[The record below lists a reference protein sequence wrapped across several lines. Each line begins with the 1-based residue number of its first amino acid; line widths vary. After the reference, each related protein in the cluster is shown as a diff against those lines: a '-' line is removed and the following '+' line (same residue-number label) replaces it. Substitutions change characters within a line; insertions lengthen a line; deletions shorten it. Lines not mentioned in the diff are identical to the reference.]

1 MPESRLSRR
10 EMIGVS
16 GVAAIGLL
24 TGCGSVGDEK
34 TSGSSGQAATGPIK
48 VGLVIPQAGVYA
60 PLGVDMK
67 AGWDLYLSQHGRKL
81 GGREVKVV
89 IGDEGEGPET
99 GVPAVQ
105 RLLNRERVD
114 LLVGVVNSATA
125 LGVKQAVSSAKKL
138 LLVSNAGAG
147 ALTGD
152 TPYVWRTSFTNGQV
166 AYAIAQQIAKD
177 VQGGRVFAMAP
188 DYAAGEEAVAG
199 FKAGLQAG
207 GGKVA
212 GQQLTPF
219 GKTED
224 FQPYL
229 TKVRSSG
236 AKAVYAFYSGAEA
249 VAFVKQYAQFGLS
262 RRIPLYGSGFLTE
275 GGVLKAQGAAADG
288 VKTALHYS
296 TELDNPAN
304 QKFVSAY
311 QQAAGAP
318 PTTFAM
324 QTYDAAAILDR
335 IVKGSALDGDT
346 LSKALGKLGE
356 ITDSPRGSWSF
367 DKQSPKQKMY
377 LREVEAKGATRVNGV
392 VKELGEFA
400 PDVAGS

>member
-1 MPESRLSRR
+1 MPESGLSRR
-10 EMIGVS
+10 EMLGVT

-34 TSGSSGQAATGPIK
+34 TSGGSAEAGTGPIK

-67 AGWDLYLSQHGRKL
+67 AGWDLYLSQHGGKL
-81 GGREVKVV
+81 GGREVRLV

-114 LLVGVVNSATA
+114 VLVGVVNSATA
-125 LGVKQAVSSAKKL
+125 LGVKQAVSNAKKL
-138 LLVSNAGAG
+138 LVVSNAGAG
-147 ALTGD
+147 PVTGD

-166 AYAIAQQIAKD
+166 AYAIGQQIAKD
-177 VQGGRVFAMAP
+177 VGGKRVFAMAP

-236 AKAVYAFYSGAEA
+236 AAAVYAFYAGAEA

-262 RRIPLYGSGFLTE
+262 DRVPLYGSGFLTE
-275 GGVLKAQGAAADG
+275 GGVLKAQGTAANG

-304 QKFVSAY
+304 QDFVPAY
-311 QQAAGAP
+311 ASAAGAP
-318 PTTFAM
+318 PTVYAM
-324 QTYDAAAILDR
+324 QTYDAAHVLDR

-367 DKQSPKQKMY
+367 DKQSPKQTMY
-377 LREVEAKGATRVNGV
+377 LREVEPKGGKRVNAV
-392 VKELGEFA
+392 VKELGQFA
-400 PDVAGS
+400 PDVASA